1 MTTVRDLAELVRA
14 PAGLTVPGDTL
25 AGAASAGWPA
35 GRRTALLPLAS
46 VSLYWAGMALNDWA
60 DRDLDAVERPE
71 RPIPSGRVTPNTA
84 LALASGL
91 TATGVGLAALAGG
104 APAAVVAT
112 ALAGAVWAY
121 DLSAKSG
128 PGSTAV
134 MASTR
139 GLDVLMGAAAGGL
152 PALRRAAAPAAL
164 LAAHTAG
171 VTALSRGEVHGT
183 VPATARGAVGVT
195 AVVAALVP
203 VLASS
208 RALASTRA
216 PAGVGGLPA
225 ARLPL
230 GRGGREGRGGR
241 DGWVAAA
248 VAVGAAT
255 AYAGSV
261 GRAQAEAVTDPGATT
276 ARRATVAGIRGMVP
290 LQSALVASAGEAG
303 AAIALGALSWVARS
317 ATRKGSPT

>member
-1 MTTVRDLAELVRA
+1 MTSLMDLAELVRA
-14 PAGLTVPGDTL
+14 PAALSVPGDTL
-25 AGAASAGWPA
+25 AGAAAGGWPA
-35 GRRTALLPLAS
+35 GRRTALLPVAS

-71 RPIPSGRVTPNTA
+71 RPIPSGRVSPRTA
-84 LALASGL
+84 LGLAAGL
-91 TATGVGLAALAGG
+91 TVTGVGLAALAGG
-104 APAAVVAT
+104 VPAAAVAST
-112 ALAGAVWAY
+112 LAGAVWAY

-139 GLDVLMGAAAGGL
+139 GLDVLLGAAAGGA
-152 PALRRAAAPAAL
+152 PALRRALAPAAL

-183 VPATARGAVGVT
+183 SPATARATVGVT
-195 AVVAALVP
+195 GAVAALVP
-203 VLASS
+203 VL
-208 RALASTRA
+208 T
-216 PAGVGGLPA
+216 A
-225 ARLPL
+225 ARADVARS
-230 GRGGREGRGGR
+230 GRTGR

-248 VAVGAAT
+248 VAVAAAT
-255 AYAGSV
+255 AYASTV
-261 GRAQAEAVTDPGATT
+261 GRAQAAAVSDPGSTT

-290 LQSALVASAGEAG
+290 LQSALVASAGETG
-303 AAIALGALSWVARS
+303 AALALGALSWAARS

>member
-1 MTTVRDLAELVRA
+1 MTTLRDLAELVRA

-60 DRDLDAVERPE
+60 DRDLDGVERPE
-71 RPIPSGRVTPNTA
+71 RPIPSGRVAPGTA

-91 TATGVGLAALAGG
+91 TVTGVGIAAVAGG
-104 APAAVVAT
+104 APAAAVAT
-112 ALAGAVWAY
+112 VLAGAVWAY

-139 GLDVLMGAAAGGL
+139 GLDVLLGAAAGGL
-152 PALRRAAAPAAL
+152 PALRQAVAPAVI

-183 VPATARGAVGVT
+183 APATARGAVGVT
-195 AVVAALVP
+195 ALVTGLVP
-203 VLASS
+203 LLASS
-208 RALASTRA
+208 RARA
-216 PAGVGGLPA
+216 GSP
-225 ARLPL
+225 
-230 GRGGREGRGGR
+230 RGSR
-241 DGWVAAA
+241 DGWVATA
-248 VAVGAAT
+248 VAVAAAT
-255 AYAGSV
+255 AYASSV
-261 GRAQAEAVTDPGATT
+261 GRAQAAAVTDPGAATT
-276 ARRATVAGIRGMVP
+276 RRATVAGIRGMVP

-303 AAIALGALSWVARS
+303 AALALGGLSWVARS

>member
-1 MTTVRDLAELVRA
+1 MTTLRDLAELVRA

-71 RPIPSGRVTPNTA
+71 RPIPSGRVAPGTA

-91 TATGVGLAALAGG
+91 TVTGIGIAAVAGG
-104 APAAVVAT
+104 GPAAAVAT
-112 ALAGAVWAY
+112 VLAGAVWAY
-121 DLSAKSG
+121 DLSAKDG

-139 GLDVLMGAAAGGL
+139 GLDVLLGAAAGGL
-152 PALRRAAAPAAL
+152 PALGRAIAPAAL
-164 LAAHTAG
+164 LTAHTAG

-195 AVVAALVP
+195 AVVSGLVP
-203 VLASS
+203 VLAAS
-208 RALASTRA
+208 RAWTRA
-216 PAGVGGLPA
+216 GSAPGARMPGGWA
-225 ARLPL
+225 
-230 GRGGREGRGGR
+230 
-241 DGWVAAA
+241 AAA

-261 GRAQAEAVTDPGATT
+261 GRAQAAAVADPGAATT
-276 ARRATVAGIRGMVP
+276 RRATVAGIRGMVP

-303 AAIALGALSWVARS
+303 AAVALGALSWVART
-317 ATRKGSPT
+317 AMRKGSPT

>member
-1 MTTVRDLAELVRA
+1 MTSVRDLAELVRA
-14 PAGLTVPGDTL
+14 PAALSVPGDTL

-35 GRRTALLPLAS
+35 GRRTVLLPLAS

-60 DRDLDAVERPE
+60 DRDLDSVERPE
-71 RPIPSGRVTPNTA
+71 RPIPSGRVSPRTA

-91 TATGVGLAALAGG
+91 TVTGVGLAAVAGG
-104 APAAVVAT
+104 PVAAAVAT
-112 ALAGAVWAY
+112 TLAGAVWAY

-139 GLDVLMGAAAGGL
+139 GLDVLLGASAGGL
-152 PALRRAAAPAAL
+152 PALGRALAPAAL

-183 VPATARGAVGVT
+183 SAATARGALCVT
-195 AVVAALVP
+195 GAVAALVP
-203 VLASS
+203 VLAGV
-208 RALASTRA
+208 RAGTGRTTRQGRLS
-216 PAGVGGLPA
+216 AGIA
-225 ARLPL
+225 
-230 GRGGREGRGGR
+230 
-241 DGWVAAA
+241 VAAA
-248 VAVGAAT
+248 G
-255 AYAGSV
+255 AYASSV
-261 GRAQAEAVTDPGATT
+261 GRAQAAAVGDPGAST

-303 AAIALGALSWVARS
+303 TAVALGALSWAARS

>member
-1 MTTVRDLAELVRA
+1 MTSVRDLAELVRA
-14 PAGLTVPGDTL
+14 PAALSVPGDTL

-71 RPIPSGRVTPNTA
+71 RPIPSGRVSPRTA
-84 LALASGL
+84 LLLASGL
-91 TATGVGLAALAGG
+91 TATGVGIAAAAAGPVG
-104 APAAVVAT
+104 AVVAT

-139 GLDVLMGAAAGGL
+139 GLDVLLGASAGGV
-152 PALRRAAAPAAL
+152 PALGRALAPAAL

-183 VPATARGAVGVT
+183 SAATARGAVGVT
-195 AVVAALVP
+195 AAVASLVP
-203 VLASS
+203 VLAVA
-208 RALASTRA
+208 RAGTDRPTR
-216 PAGVGGLPA
+216 
-225 ARLPL
+225 R
-230 GRGGREGRGGR
+230 
-241 DGWVAAA
+241 GWVAAGVA
-248 VAVGAAT
+248 VAAAGS
-255 AYAGSV
+255 YASSV
-261 GRAQAEAVTDPGATT
+261 GRAQAASVSDPGATT

-303 AAIALGALSWVARS
+303 TALALGALSWAARS
-317 ATRKGSPT
+317 AMRKVSPT

>member
-1 MTTVRDLAELVRA
+1 MTTLGDLAELVRA
-14 PAGLTVPGDTL
+14 PAGLTVPGDSL

-71 RPIPSGRVTPNTA
+71 RPIPSGRVTPGTA

-91 TATGVGLAALAGG
+91 TATGVGLAAGAGG
-104 APAAVVAT
+104 APAAAVAT
-112 ALAGAVWAY
+112 VLAGAVWAY

-139 GLDVLMGAAAGGL
+139 GLDVLLGAAAGGL
-152 PALRRAAAPAAL
+152 PGLRHAIAPAAL

-183 VPATARGAVGVT
+183 RPTIARGAVGVT
-195 AVVAALVP
+195 AVVTSLVP
-203 VLASS
+203 VLAS
-208 RALASTRA
+208 
-216 PAGVGGLPA
+216 
-225 ARLPL
+225 ARP
-230 GRGGREGRGGR
+230 GREPSRN
-241 DGWVAAA
+241 DWVAKA
-248 VAVGAAT
+248 VAIGAAT
-255 AYAGSV
+255 AYASSV
-261 GRAQAEAVTDPGATT
+261 GRAQAAAVTDPGAAT

-290 LQSALVASAGEAG
+290 LQSALVASAGEAV
-303 AAIALGALSWVARS
+303 AALALGALSWVARS
-317 ATRKGSPT
+317 TTRKGSPT